1 MTKAAVPGP
10 HSAGQPSHRDVPPEM
25 EAVPFFHYPGGQ
37 YRQADHRRQSGGKG
51 CAEHPAPQ
59 RIEKQVIQQDVGK
72 AARQHSRHGQPP
84 SAVVTDKG
92 QQDIVEQE
100 AGGKAENG
108 AQVNGGH
115 LQGVAV
121 RPHPKPH
128 RLRQKDPR
136 QYEQRPRAPAQHQ
149 GSGKGPVRFLRR
161 AARLQH
167 GVTGGPADAE
177 HKPDAVE
184 QAVQRDRQVEGGQ
197 TVRPQP
203 VGHKK
208 GIRQKIAGQPQHPQG
223 VLGQYTQDGRKGDCR
238 FHDIPRFN
246 RFSVCNSGTNKK
258 RPGHHTS
265 HGLRV

>member
-10 HSAGQPSHRDVPPEM
+10 HSAGSRPTGMSRRRWK
-25 EAVPFFHYPGGQ
+25 PFRFFII
-37 YRQADHRRQSGGKG
+37 QADSTARLITGAQSGGKG

-136 QYEQRPRAPAQHQ
+136 QYEQRPRAP
-149 GSGKGPVRFLRR
+149 R
-161 AARLQH
+161 
-167 GVTGGPADAE
+167 PAS
-177 HKPDAVE
+177 
-184 QAVQRDRQVEGGQ
+184 
-197 TVRPQP
+197 
-203 VGHKK
+203 
-208 GIRQKIAGQPQHPQG
+208 GIR
-223 VLGQYTQDGRKGDCR
+223 
-238 FHDIPRFN
+238 
-246 RFSVCNSGTNKK
+246 
-258 RPGHHTS
+258 
-265 HGLRV
+265 